1 MNKLLFT
8 FLLLFLIIYSECSK
22 CTDFKLT
29 TTENTSDTTTE
40 NTKDTTGGETSETE
54 GKTSETEGKTSETEG
69 KTSETVAETTEAEA
83 QTTETEAQTTE
94 TETIETVNERR
105 RLANEVTEKDCKGLE
120 TRDNNKYQC
129 VVKSDHKGCEEVS
142 KEGANK
148 LQISLSILILLFL
161 I

>member
-1 MNKLLFT
+1 MFT

-29 TTENTSDTTTE
+29 TTENTKDTTTE
-40 NTKDTTGGETSETE
+40 NTKDVTGGESETE
-54 GKTSETEGKTSETEG
+54 GKTETEG
-69 KTSETVAETTEAEA
+69 
-83 QTTETEAQTTE
+83 E
-94 TETIETVNERR
+94 TETGGDDGESRR
-105 RLANEVTEKDCKGLE
+105 RLVNEVTEKDCKGLE

>member
-40 NTKDTTGGETSETE
+40 NTKDTTGGE
-54 GKTSETEGKTSETEG
+54 TSETEG